1 MLYKIGV
8 NTRYKI
14 SLETEHEEVNY
25 LFHNLAAAKYRYAEI
40 LADYMQRGWRFSIA
54 VYSGVIDRDG
64 IFWHH
69 RCIATFDYDGDASV
83 LEAHNE

>member
-1 MLYKIGV
+1 MQ
-8 NTRYKI
+8 YKI
-14 SLETEHEEVNY
+14 SLETDYAEVDY
-25 LFHNLAAAKYRYAEI
+25 IFHNFVAAKYRYAEI

-54 VYSGVIDRDG
+54 MYSGVVDNSA

>member
-1 MLYKIGV
+1 MQ
-8 NTRYKI
+8 YKI
-14 SLETEHEEVNY
+14 SLETDYAEVDY
-25 LFHNLAAAKYRYAEI
+25 IFHNFASAKARYSEVLAA
-40 LADYMQRGWRFSIA
+40 YMLRGWRFSIA

-83 LEAHNE
+83 LEADNE